1 MAERVTG
8 RRLNARWGVRALH
21 ALYHQ
26 DGTWYHVL
34 KRFPGALFD
43 AHGYILF
50 EDRPALLSSAG
61 MTIGEDKNWIN
72 FPLGISG
79 LAGYVKVL

>member
-1 MAERVTG
+1 
-8 RRLNARWGVRALH
+8 
-21 ALYHQ
+21 
-26 DGTWYHVL
+26 
-34 KRFPGALFD
+34 LFD